1 MTILY
6 VGTTSSSQVPIHP
19 DPSALQYGYMDIS
32 SADAGRTLASGNP
45 MKKMRTSRKRKLNI
59 TWTLI
64 TFSQASA
71 ILRAFKPEYFY
82 VKYYDIEDDEWQ
94 VRQFYAG
101 DRTAPVQW
109 MNVPGRDDR
118 VSTLSFDIIEV

>member
-6 VGTTSSSQVPIHP
+6 VGTSTSSLSPVSP

-45 MKKMRTSRKRKLNI
+45 MIKMRTSRKRKLNI

-71 ILRAFKPEYFY
+71 ILRAFNPEYFY
-82 VKYYDIEDDEWQ
+82 VEYYDIEDDEWQ
-94 VRQFYAG
+94 VRKFYAG

-109 MNVPGRDDR
+109 MNVPGREDR